1 MRIYELTE
9 RIHSFLVYSES
20 METAVIQGECTS
32 NQQEKV
38 HHSTLHVH
46 RVCDWKDFKRVMTGE
61 GTLCLGLVVA
71 WGAFIVQPASNDVF
85 LS

>member
-1 MRIYELTE
+1 M
-9 RIHSFLVYSES
+9 FLLFYSES

-32 NQQEKV
+32 NRQENV

-61 GTLCLGLVVA
+61 GTVCLGLVVVHMLMSE
-71 WGAFIVQPASNDVF
+71 WIKEFFIAQPASNDVF

>member
-1 MRIYELTE
+1 M
-9 RIHSFLVYSES
+9 FLLFYSES

-32 NQQEKV
+32 NQQENV
-38 HHSTLHVH
+38 HYSTLHVH

-61 GTLCLGLVVA
+61 GTVRLGLVVVR
-71 WGAFIVQPASNDVF
+71 GAHVDVRMNKRVFHCTACFVF